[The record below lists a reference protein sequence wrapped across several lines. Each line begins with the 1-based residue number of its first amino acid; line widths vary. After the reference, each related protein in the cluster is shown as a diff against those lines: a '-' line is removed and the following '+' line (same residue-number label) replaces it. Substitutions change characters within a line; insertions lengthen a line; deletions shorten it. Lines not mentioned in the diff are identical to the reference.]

1 MLKVTDLEK
10 ACVNHNLTELLKLV
24 SDDELL
30 KLRTYVECDDII
42 GIRINIMDAICTEM
56 ESRQIN
62 MAQILRRK

>member
-24 SDDELL
+24 SDDELV
-30 KLRTYVECDDII
+30 KLHTYVECDDII

-62 MAQILRRK
+62 MAQMLRRK

>member
-24 SDDELL
+24 SDDELV
-30 KLRTYVECDDII
+30 KLHTYVECDDII

-56 ESRQIN
+56 ELRQMD
-62 MAQILRRK
+62 MAQMLRRK

>member
-24 SDDELL
+24 SDDELV

-62 MAQILRRK
+62 MAQMLRRK

>member
-62 MAQILRRK
+62 MAQMLRRK

>member
-56 ESRQIN
+56 ESRQID
-62 MAQILRRK
+62 MTQMLRRK

>member
-24 SDDELL
+24 SDDELV

-42 GIRINIMDAICTEM
+42 GIRINIVDAICTEM

-62 MAQILRRK
+62 MAQMLRRK